1 MKLITL
7 TITFLNILLIA
18 QAQDYI
24 KDGKNRYTFAQT
36 TIGYNIDFTP
46 PSGYSY
52 YSKNGAIE
60 KFNFGSS
67 ITPVFTITGL
77 HFWGHA
83 EFFTGF
89 ALPTI
94 NLDKNS
100 SYSFSRSAGTGFKF
114 FPLQIREKHLTP
126 FFGSAVSSFAYKLGE
141 AVKFKRIE
149 FPVNFGLTYSFKHGL
164 IELGVNYYHAN
175 SYQYYLSKQEAF
187 KLSTPPLAFSL
198 DYKYFFDF
206 TKSSH
211 KKDLAGETER
221 KYEKLKKSKHL
232 SGFSIAAGP
241 AYSFFVGNSSYNN
254 QVRPYLDQ
262 YKISEIFP
270 DLGLGYYFYQL
281 DGSINLSYRS
291 FDAELEAFDVH
302 QSVDRKSIAL
312 EVFKFFGDYHGFV
325 PFVGPTISREFTRV
339 IEIENRNVVLDKIHS
354 FWSPGIILGWDVRPT
369 RVDWWGVRTNIRY
382 FPLLQLSVSSNYEID
397 FQQIEVNFLQLV
409 IYPNRLQGHF
419 TKE

>member
-7 TITFLNILLIA
+7 TIAFLNALLIA
-18 QAQDYI
+18 QAQEYI
-24 KDGKNRYTFAQT
+24 KGEKNRYTFAQT

-46 PSGYSY
+46 ASGYSY
-52 YSKNGAIE
+52 YSKNGTIE

-94 NLDKNS
+94 NLDNNS
-100 SYSFSRSAGTGFKF
+100 SYSFSRSAGTGFKI
-114 FPLQIREKHLTP
+114 FPLQIRERRLTP

-141 AVKFKRIE
+141 GVKFKRIE

-164 IELGVNYYHAN
+164 IELGVNYYHPN
-175 SYQYYLSKQEAF
+175 SHHYYLSKDEAF

-206 TKSSH
+206 TKGSH
-211 KKDLAGETER
+211 KKDLAGETGR
-221 KYEKLKKSKHL
+221 KYEKLKKTKRL
-232 SGFSIAAGP
+232 SSFSIAAGP
-241 AYSFFVGNSSYNN
+241 AYTFFVGNSSYNN
-254 QVRPYLDQ
+254 QVRPYLDH
-262 YKISEIFP
+262 YKISGIFP
-270 DLGLGYYFYQL
+270 DLGLGYYFFKP
-281 DGSINLSYRS
+281 DASINLSYRS
-291 FDAELEAFDVH
+291 FNVELSAFDVH
-302 QSVDRKSIAL
+302 QFVERRSIAL

-325 PFVGPTISREFTRV
+325 PFIGPTISKEFIQV
-339 IEIENRNVVLDKIHS
+339 KEIENGNVVLDNIHS
-354 FWSPGIILGWDVRPT
+354 FWTPGIILGWDVRPT

-382 FPLLQLSVSSNYEID
+382 FPLLQLPVSSNQHID

-409 IYPNRLQGHF
+409 IYPNRLYGHF
-419 TKE
+419 IKD